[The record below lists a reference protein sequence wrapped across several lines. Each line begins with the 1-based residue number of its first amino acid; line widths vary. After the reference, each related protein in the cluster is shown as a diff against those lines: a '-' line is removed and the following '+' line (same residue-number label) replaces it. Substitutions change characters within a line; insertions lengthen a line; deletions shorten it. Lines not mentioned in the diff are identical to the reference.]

1 MFRPRPSR
9 LLLIHNIP
17 KLHEHLAPSVIS
29 HPRLLLA
36 GIEYSAIP
44 LEMCLELPVACSQV
58 RILAPK
64 LKAKHPL
71 LVSMLASPNISIALT
86 ALQRLQTSTDDS
98 EATFLVLP
106 ARSIH
111 GQFIRK

>member
-1 MFRPRPSR
+1 
-9 LLLIHNIP
+9 
-17 KLHEHLAPSVIS
+17 
-29 HPRLLLA
+29 
-36 GIEYSAIP
+36 
-44 LEMCLELPVACSQV
+44 MCLELPVACSQV

-98 EATFLVLP
+98 EAKLAISCA
-106 ARSIH
+106 ARSLDSRSIYSEIISPVWASKNEELARAVFEAISRTDNDLKAFCLEH
-111 GQFIRK
+111 IK